1 MAIEFRFD
9 PENKCI
15 FIGEPEKELS
25 LTSDEE
31 TLLETVCLFIA
42 DHVDVSMLGIEK
54 RSNDYTS
61 IIYGGMNDFLR
72 FKYTSRTKWISLRLP
87 ISLQKENENNPL
99 FSAQKNKRQLH
110 WKASLSSLDDLE
122 ALKPFII
129 ASCVP

>member
-1 MAIEFRFD
+1 MAIKIFYD
-9 PENKCI
+9 PENKSV

-31 TLLETVCLFIA
+31 VLLEIIFSFLSDSVE
-42 DHVDVSMLGIEK
+42 VSMLGIEK

-61 IIYGGMNDFLR
+61 VIYGGLNDFLR

-87 ISLQKENENNPL
+87 ISIQKENINNPL
-99 FSAQKNKRQLH
+99 FSLQKNKRQLH
-110 WKASLSSLDDLE
+110 WKAALSSLDDLE
-122 ALKPFII
+122 KFKPFII

>member
-9 PENKCI
+9 PENKNI

-31 TLLETVCLFIA
+31 TLLGTVCSFIA
-42 DHVDVSMLGIEK
+42 DHIDVSMLGIEK

-61 IIYGGMNDFLR
+61 LIYGGMNDFLR

-87 ISLQKENENNPL
+87 IS
-99 FSAQKNKRQLH
+99 
-110 WKASLSSLDDLE
+110 
-122 ALKPFII
+122 
-129 ASCVP
+129 